1 MKMRY
6 PLIAALCAGLV
17 LPVAA
22 EETAA
27 PAAAASPHVIGNDT
41 VLVTVN
47 GYKVTPAVFQA
58 YRLLRQRPEPADP
71 RQAQI
76 VILNELVNILMV
88 SQDAEA
94 RKLADKAGS
103 DVLLDVSR
111 RIAMTEIAVQ
121 DVAANTEVP
130 EEAIQKAYDE
140 EFANQPKEYKARH
153 ILVKE
158 ESEAR
163 DLIAELDKGAEFSAL
178 ATEHSTGP
186 TGPNG
191 GDLGW
196 FSAETMV
203 EPFAKAV
210 ESMEKGSYSKEP
222 VQTQFGWHV
231 ILLEDV
237 RDPTPPPLADVRDQ
251 LEVSLKQQALENYV
265 GDLREKAV
273 IEVAGGE
280 KAPAADAQPEATD
293 KK

>member
-1 MKMRY
+1 MKLRY
-6 PLIAALCAGLV
+6 PLIAALCAGLA
-17 LPVAA
+17 LPAA
-22 EETAA
+22 AQETAA
-27 PAAAASPHVIGNDT
+27 PAAPVITKDT

-47 GYKVTPAVFQA
+47 GFDVTPDVFQA

-76 VILNELVNILMV
+76 IILNELVNIIMV

-94 RKLADKAGS
+94 RGLDTKDNSA
-103 DVLLDVSR
+103 VLLDVSR
-111 RIAMTEIAVQ
+111 RIALTEVAVQ
-121 DVAANTEVP
+121 DVAASTEVP

-158 ESEAR
+158 EGEAR
-163 DLIAELDKGAEFSAL
+163 DLIAKLNDGGDFSAL

-210 ESMEKGSYSKEP
+210 ESMDKGSYTKEP

-237 RDPTPPPLADVRDQ
+237 REPSPPPLADVRDQ
-251 LEVSLKQQALENYV
+251 LEVGLKQAALETYV
-265 GDLREKAV
+265 NDLREKAQ
-273 IEVAGGE
+273 IEVAGQP
-280 KAPAADAQPEATD
+280 APAKGDQPEAPA
-293 KK
+293 KN